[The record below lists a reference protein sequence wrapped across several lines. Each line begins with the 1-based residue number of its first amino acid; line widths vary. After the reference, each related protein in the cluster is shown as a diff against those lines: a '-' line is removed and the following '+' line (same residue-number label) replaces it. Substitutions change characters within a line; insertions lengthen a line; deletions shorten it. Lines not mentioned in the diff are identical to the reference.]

1 MPEWF
6 LSLLLRANVP
16 PRLKMKKPKI
26 YVIIGFLFCN
36 AQVYSLL
43 DAVEQALS
51 HNLPFRQAELS
62 FANQQTELQL
72 ALKQFFGVFPSV
84 SLSYLDA
91 RGVERSESVRLDALQ
106 KFPFGG
112 SLQFVTTSS
121 HSAFPLSYSSRV
133 GITFS
138 FPFGEA
144 GGRRFTLLGVETAR
158 WTFLQNEIDFWLK
171 RQEIIQGAVAVYLSA
186 WQAKQNWKIRQDTLK
201 QSELLL
207 DLNRTKYELGLIAE
221 PEFLRA
227 QVNYENAQV
236 DVLSA
241 ERAYRNALE
250 NLAQFLGFPPDT
262 PIDVEEE
269 ISFPLPERPS
279 EEETLQKVYKQN
291 PILRRLSYQQK
302 IRELNLWASRRK
314 ILPEGSVTVNYSLD
328 STGTDFEAGSRLDTY
343 TISAGVSFRLP
354 LRTTIEQLQYEQTR
368 RSYQAFLIDA
378 EETRRSV
385 VKDVSQRLRIIAEG
399 LATLKILEKS
409 LRNAENSFR
418 LIQESYSEG
427 LATILDFQSEQQRLA
442 QIRLQNVSAR
452 VNLLNNFIA
461 LQKDLGEDAWVFL
474 KNLFLSR
481 GEKK

>member
-1 MPEWF
+1 M
-6 LSLLLRANVP
+6 P

>member
-1 MPEWF
+1 MRSP
-6 LSLLLRANVP
+6 V
-16 PRLKMKKPKI
+16 I
-26 YVIIGFLFCN
+26 YAIIGFLFCN

-43 DAVEQALS
+43 DAVEQALA
-51 HNLPFRQAELS
+51 HNLPLRQAELT

-72 ALKQFFGVFPSV
+72 ARKQFFGVFPSF

-91 RGVERSESVRLDALQ
+91 RGVERRESVRLDALQ

-112 SLQFVTTSS
+112 SLQFFTTSS
-121 HSAFPLSYSSRV
+121 HTAFPLSYASSL

-138 FPFGEA
+138 LPFGEA
-144 GGRRFTLLGVETAR
+144 GGRRFALLGVEAAR
-158 WTFLQNEIDFWLK
+158 WAFLQNEIDFWLK
-171 RQEIIQGAVAVYLSA
+171 RQDIIRGAVAVYLSA

-207 DLNRTKYELGLIAE
+207 ELNKTKYELGLIAE
-221 PEFLRA
+221 PEYLRA

-241 ERAYRNALE
+241 ERAYLNALQ

-262 PIDVEEE
+262 PVEVVDE
-269 ISFPLPERPS
+269 ISFLLPEQPP
-279 EEETLQKVYKQN
+279 EEETLQKVLRQN
-291 PILRRLSYQQK
+291 PTLKRLSYQEK
-302 IRELNLWASRRK
+302 IQELNLFSSRRK
-314 ILPEGSVTVNYSLD
+314 ILPEGSLVVNYSLD
-328 STGTDFEAGSRLDTY
+328 STGTDFEAGSRLDNY
-343 TISAGVSFRLP
+343 TISAGVSVRLP
-354 LRTTIEQLQYEQTR
+354 LRTTIEQLQYEQTSR
-368 RSYQAFLIDA
+368 AYQAFLIEA

-385 VKDVSQRLRIIAEG
+385 LKEVSQRLRVIAEG
-399 LATLKILEKS
+399 LASLKILEKS

-442 QIRLQNVSAR
+442 QVRLQYVNAR

-461 LQKDLGEDAWVFL
+461 LQRDLGEDAWVFL
-474 KNLFLSR
+474 KNLFPSG
-481 GEKK
+481 GEAS